1 MSASHHRAPHI
12 LEAAPIIVQIA
23 PMGKAAWVS
32 TETSHAQLWIA
43 VVVSYTQCAEGSTCL
58 PVNFLKLDMGL
69 STSPTLS
76 SRLQVITD

>member
-1 MSASHHRAPHI
+1 MSDSHHRAPHI
-12 LEAAPIIVQIA
+12 LEVAPIIVQID

-32 TETSHAQLWIA
+32 TETSDAQLRIA
-43 VVVSYTQCAEGSTCL
+43 VVASYSQCAEGSTCL

-76 SRLQVITD
+76 SRLQGITD